1 MASLLCV
8 NRNYNLNSGARSS
21 RMSQGHTRAITHVAL
36 LLLCYKTETFRCFSS
51 RNKGKTWV
59 WRRKSFPLNFK
70 LISSKSQFLCY
81 YVEVVSGGFCKT
93 RTKMITLARQS
104 QKRQKTF
111 NCVIRSQSRETAWP
125 LVLLLISIEKVA
137 TNPGVLESD
146 VYVCSITFKA
156 KYLGCKEVTPIQS
169 TEYGKLTYKSNIYS
183 NRSLRS
189 PESQHCTRQFI
200 TVKNEISCRSSYQER
215 FRTLN
220 ISVRFV
226 HCYKVGQNNSFK
238 CGHSENE

>member
-1 MASLLCV
+1 MSSLLCV
-8 NRNYNLNSGARSS
+8 NRNYKLNSGAVL
-21 RMSQGHTRAITHVAL
+21 ANVAYASNNTCGSPFVML
-36 LLLCYKTETFRCFSS
+36 QKPKRFVAFLVEIRERHGFEEEEAFHSTSP
-51 RNKGKTWV
+51 
-59 WRRKSFPLNFK
+59 KSE
-70 LISSKSQFLCY
+70 FLCY

-111 NCVIRSQSRETAWP
+111 NGVIRSQSRETAWP

-200 TVKNEISCRSSYQER
+200 TVNYEISCRSSYQER

-238 CGHSENE
+238 CVHSENE

>member
-1 MASLLCV
+1 
-8 NRNYNLNSGARSS
+8 
-21 RMSQGHTRAITHVAL
+21 
-36 LLLCYKTETFRCFSS
+36 
-51 RNKGKTWV
+51 
-59 WRRKSFPLNFK
+59 
-70 LISSKSQFLCY
+70 
-81 YVEVVSGGFCKT
+81 
-93 RTKMITLARQS
+93 MITLARQS

-111 NCVIRSQSRETAWP
+111 NCVIRSQSRETARP

-169 TEYGKLTYKSNIYS
+169 AEYGKLTYKSNFYS

-200 TVKNEISCRSSYQER
+200 TARDYCQQRNFMSLILSGKISDAKY
-215 FRTLN
+215 FRPLRPLLQ
-220 ISVRFV
+220 SRP
-226 HCYKVGQNNSFK
+226 NNSFK
-238 CGHSENE
+238 CVHSENE